1 MQGEELKEFSVTPEP
16 MYDIKWIITPNAP
29 PIFRSNNPKVRRT
42 NLRLLHMCKWFI
54 FNFSKLVKMHSLISQ
69 LLFLQGTWNLLTNES
84 YWL

>member
-29 PIFRSNNPKVRRT
+29 PIFR
-42 NLRLLHMCKWFI
+42 
-54 FNFSKLVKMHSLISQ
+54 FSKLVKMHLLTSQ
-69 LLFLQGTWNLLTNES
+69 LLFLQGTWNLLTNKS